1 MGDEMVDLTSRKW
14 HEDLQGRC
22 QRLALDVLERA
33 GGGLQRLK
41 DELGNFLVKIA
52 LV

>member
-1 MGDEMVDLTSRKW
+1 MVDLTSQEW
-14 HEDLQGRC
+14 HEGLQGRG
-22 QRLALDVLERA
+22 QRLAFDVLERA
-33 GGGLQRLK
+33 VGGVQRLK